1 MQPTL
6 QVLRI
11 YGYHLKKGP
20 FIIVSGHDLKDLRQ
34 DAMTTASIDPENE
47 HLIQEAMIAHRLA
60 TIENVDQ
67 ILAVDE
73 GQIVQKST
81 QGTDP
86 VGRKIS

>member
-47 HLIQEAMIAHRLA
+47 HLIQEAISELTRVNSDHHDRTQACNHR
-60 TIENVDQ
+60 
-67 ILAVDE
+67 
-73 GQIVQKST
+73 KC
-81 QGTDP
+81 
-86 VGRKIS
+86 